1 MTQSG
6 QGGEHELPAAR
17 PAHEGVV
24 LPADG
29 GAPWTPGAPGAGQ
42 GGQGGQGGQQGEQ
55 AVPAGG
61 QPWGQQWGPPG
72 PQEQPQGGY
81 GYPPAQPQGGYGYPP
96 AQPLPPARQSPGPDV
111 YQQPGAYQQPQQ
123 PGAYQQPQQPGP
135 YQPQPQPQHQPQQP
149 GAYQP
154 QYPQQ
159 QQHQQPPQPQSQPPQ
174 PQPYAQPLPP
184 EAGPAGQGGQSGQGG
199 QGAPGGDADATQYIA
214 PVPGGP
220 GPVGPP
226 QGGGDADATQLIP
239 PVPGGAPYG
248 IRPGAPGDRQPPA
261 EFDNLFRTEEPAGA
275 TQQMPQFDA
284 GRQSPPPYQQQ
295 PPSPYQQQGH
305 QPQQQPQ
312 GGQLPP
318 QAPGGHQSGLQGFQG
333 RAEQDG
339 PVPRQSG
346 DAPRRRSAHV
356 PLIAA
361 VVVGCAVIGLG
372 AGALLSGGDDSGDDD
387 KQPVASQSSP
397 AVTEPTAEA
406 APDPAKPQAEALD
419 KLLADSNN
427 SRAAVISAVEKIKSC
442 KELDRA
448 NTDLRGAA
456 QQRRDL
462 VTRLEGLTVDKL
474 PQHAELTAS
483 LNRAWKASAAAD
495 EHYAT
500 WARQAKKQKHVCK
513 GGQARSTSETAKA
526 NQQSGVATQAKREAS
541 RLWNE
546 IAAKYGLTKH
556 GYTEL

>member
-29 GAPWTPGAPGAGQ
+29 GAPWTPGASGA
-42 GGQGGQGGQQGEQ
+42 GQGGQQGEQ
-55 AVPAGG
+55 AVPASG
-61 QPWGQQWGPPG
+61 QPWGGQWGPPG
-72 PQEQPQGGY
+72 PQQQPD
-81 GYPPAQPQGGYGYPP
+81 GGYGYPP
-96 AQPLPPARQSPGPDV
+96 AQPLPPAHQAPGPET

-123 PGAYQQPQQPGP
+123 PGAYQQLPQ
-135 YQPQPQPQHQPQQP
+135 QQP
-149 GAYQP
+149 GAYPP

-159 QQHQQPPQPQSQPPQ
+159 QQHQQQQQPQPPQ
-174 PQPYAQPLPP
+174 QPQAPQGGPYAQPLPP
-184 EAGPAGQGGQSGQGG
+184 EAG
-199 QGAPGGDADATQYIA
+199 QGAQGVPGGDADATQYIA

-226 QGGGDADATQLIP
+226 QGGGDADATQYIAPVPGGPGPVGPPQGGGDADATQYIP

-261 EFDNLFRTEEPAGA
+261 EFDNLFRSEEPAGA

-284 GRQSPPPYQQQ
+284 GQQPPPPYQQQ
-295 PPSPYQQQGH
+295 GYQPPQAQPPQ
-305 QPQQQPQ
+305 QPQRGPQ

-318 QAPGGHQSGLQGFQG
+318 QAPGGYQSGLQDFQG

-339 PVPRQSG
+339 PAPRPSG

-372 AGALLSGGDDSGDDD
+372 AGALLSGGNDPGEDD

-397 AVTEPTAEA
+397 ATEPTAEA

-442 KELDRA
+442 KDLDRA
-448 NTDLRGAA
+448 NADLKGAA

-462 VTRLEGLTVDKL
+462 VTRLDGLTVDKL
-474 PQHAELTAS
+474 PRNAELTAS

-541 RLWNE
+541 KLWNA

-556 GYTEL
+556 GVTEL